1 MAKRKFNQK
10 ARVLQPAVMKLR
22 YALQTPQSTIIDGVP
37 QPASSTHY
45 ISITRDISRLNR
57 RFYRQGLNLAIAN
70 VKVTTLPAAPT
81 VQGSQCYINAI
92 PHTWSVANAWM
103 KAFSYWRKQ
112 QDDALENSDSEET
125 VARFRDFKISMED
138 GHVVGSTETPV
149 NLGPGRFVGPFLP
162 GIKFTSDLQ
171 SSPDWQSSEIV
182 IPNDGA
188 PGVTGQYDLHMVG
201 ADTAISKGMIQGYC
215 DSRAVPQSP
224 DPVGPNV
231 SSSWMQEMFDVG
243 NDNLQV
249 TDNAQNRNDDLPYDQ
264 DDYPGGDSNFI
275 NLECQ
280 GYNLNQSTVGLNTFN
295 TGPFTAPCGLL
306 RVDVNDVVSSVSSGA
321 GSFTIVTVELVPG
334 NHRGYLAETM
344 EEF

>member
-10 ARVLQPAVMKLR
+10 ARALQPAVMKLR
-22 YALQTPQSTIIDGVP
+22 YALQTPEGANS
-37 QPASSTHY
+37 SSTHY
-45 ISITRDISRLNR
+45 ISLTRDISRLNR

-70 VKVTTLPAAPT
+70 VKVTTLPAAAG
-81 VQGSQCYINAI
+81 VSGSQCYVNAI

-125 VARFRDFKISMED
+125 AARFRDFKISMED
-138 GHVVGSTETPV
+138 GHTVGSTENPV
-149 NLGPGRFVGPFLP
+149 NLGPGRLIGPFLP
-162 GIKFTSDLQ
+162 GIKFSNDLQ

-188 PGVTGQYDLHMVG
+188 PGVTGQYNLHMVG
-201 ADTAISKGMIQGYC
+201 ADTGASKGMIQGYC

-231 SSSWMQEMFDVG
+231 SASWMQEMFDVG

-249 TDNAQNRNDDLPYDQ
+249 TNNAQNRNDDLPYDQ
-264 DDYPGGDSNFI
+264 DDYPGGDANFVQ
-275 NLECQ
+275 LECQ

-306 RVDVNDVVSSVSSGA
+306 RIDVNDVISSVSSGA